1 MKTIKDY
8 DELRDIT
15 TRLSALSGRVG
26 RLASTEAKNGA
37 DFNTH
42 KALNVAYKELDAIR
56 MLFLS
61 MIGERQFNKS
71 SLIKTSLDIATPQ
84 SWKVYLRGRKE

>member
-8 DELRDIT
+8 EELRDIAV
-15 TRLSALSGRVG
+15 RLSVLAGRTDH
-26 RLASTEAKNGA
+26 LASQEAKSGA

-61 MIGERQFNKS
+61 MMGERQFGKA
-71 SLIKTSLDIATPQ
+71 SLIRTPLDIATPQ
-84 SWKVYLRGRKE
+84 SWKVYLGGRKK